1 MKVRRD
7 GSADMEEFRRLLGK
21 ASPTD
26 FDGHTDFDRLTP
38 EQRLLWLSQCA
49 EFFTEAKPPNR

>member
-1 MKVRRD
+1 MKGKDRSR
-7 GSADMEEFRRLLGK
+7 AEIEEFRRLLERT
-21 ASPTD
+21 SMSD

-49 EFFTEAKPPNR
+49 QFFSEVKLDK